1 MAATLVRIKK
11 IVLRIIVL
19 KINSRL
25 RQVMKAR
32 LLLHVKYV
40 QGNSSNKMNNNIKY
54 IIRII

>member
-11 IVLRIIVL
+11 IVLRIVVL